1 MALRVDLTGER
12 GGVRVDITGERVRV
26 EVTGECGED

>member
-1 MALRVDLTGER
+1 MALRVDVTGER
-12 GGVRVDITGERVRV
+12 GGVRVDVTGERVRV

>member
-1 MALRVDLTGER
+1 MRADLTGER
-12 GGVRVDITGERVRV
+12 GGLRVDVTGERVRV

>member
-12 GGVRVDITGERVRV
+12 GGVRVDVTGERVRV